1 MTYLIMFLEKIKVYY
16 YYNKKYQNMLNLQ
29 IQIFSKYNI
38 FIFNFIIDKYFFNQI
53 QINNR
58 KYI

>member
-1 MTYLIMFLEKIKVYY
+1 MTYLMIFLEKIKEYY

-38 FIFNFIIDKYFFNQI
+38 LIINFIIHKYFFNQI